1 MSRAA
6 PLATQPVDAADFKA
20 AMRVLAASVTVI
32 TSRRGDQLNGM
43 TATAVCSVSTAPPQ
57 ILAVVNR
64 ETTSHGLIADS
75 GAFAVNILAAHQQEL
90 AGRFARRLD
99 RPFEDV
105 AHGLGE
111 TGCPLLAEAVA
122 VIECR
127 LRERHH
133 AGTHTIFVGEV
144 VGVSCRGAEPLLYF
158 DGSYR
163 RLAAADG
170 APPSWR

>member
-1 MSRAA
+1 MSRSA
-6 PLATQPVDAADFKA
+6 PLATSPVEAADFKA
-20 AMRVLAASVTVI
+20 AMRALAASVTVI

-75 GAFAVNILAAHQQEL
+75 GTFAVNILAAHQQDL
-90 AGRFARRLD
+90 AGRFARKLD
-99 RPFEDV
+99 EPFEGV
-105 AHGLGE
+105 AHGWGE

-144 VGVSCRGAEPLLYF
+144 IGVSCRGAEPLLYF
-158 DGSYR
+158 DGGYR
-163 RLAAADG
+163 RLAATSG
-170 APPSWR
+170 AVV

>member
-1 MSRAA
+1 MPPSASIKK
-6 PLATQPVDAADFKA
+6 PPVDAADFKA

-75 GAFAVNILAAHQQEL
+75 GAFAINILAAHQQDL

-99 RPFEDV
+99 QPFEGV
-105 AHGLGE
+105 AHGWGE

-122 VIECR
+122 VLECR

-144 VGVSCRGAEPLLYF
+144 IGVSCRGAAPLLYF
-158 DGSYR
+158 DGAFR
-163 RLAAADG
+163 QLA
-170 APPSWR
+170 

>member
-1 MSRAA
+1 MQPSRSV
-6 PLATQPVDAADFKA
+6 ATPPVDAAEFKA
-20 AMRVLAASVTVI
+20 AMRGLAASVTVI

-64 ETTSHGLIADS
+64 ESTSHGLIADS

-90 AGRFARRLD
+90 AGRFARQLAQ
-99 RPFEDV
+99 PFDGI
-105 AHGLGE
+105 AHAWGE

-122 VIECR
+122 VLECR

-144 VGVSCRGAEPLLYF
+144 IGVRRRSAEPLLYF
-158 DGSYR
+158 DGGYR
-163 RLAAADG
+163 RLAADDG
-170 APPSWR
+170 ALP

>member
-1 MSRAA
+1 MRASA
-6 PLATQPVDAADFKA
+6 CIGKPPVDAADFKA

-75 GAFAVNILAAHQQEL
+75 GAFAVNILAAHQQDL

-99 RPFEDV
+99 QPFEGI
-105 AHGLGE
+105 AHGWGE
-111 TGCPLLAEAVA
+111 TGCPLLAQAVA
-122 VIECR
+122 VLECR

-144 VGVSCRGAEPLLYF
+144 IGVSCRGAEPLLYF
-158 DGSYR
+158 DGAFR
-163 RLAAADG
+163 QLA
-170 APPSWR
+170 

>member
-6 PLATQPVDAADFKA
+6 PFAMPPVEAADFKA
-20 AMRVLAASVTVI
+20 AMRALAASVTVI

-64 ETTSHGLIADS
+64 ETTSHGLIADT
-75 GAFAVNILAAHQQEL
+75 GAFAVNILAAHQQDL

-99 RPFEDV
+99 QPFEGV
-105 AHGLGE
+105 AHGWGE

-144 VGVSCRGAEPLLYF
+144 IGVSCRGAEPLLYF
-158 DGSYR
+158 DGGYR
-163 RLAAADG
+163 RLAATSG
-170 APPSWR
+170 AVV

>member
-1 MSRAA
+1 MRASA
-6 PLATQPVDAADFKA
+6 PIEKAPVDAADFKA
-20 AMRVLAASVTVI
+20 AMRALAASVTVI

-64 ETTSHGLIADS
+64 ETTSHDLIADS
-75 GAFAVNILAAHQQEL
+75 GAFAVNILAEHQQNL

-99 RPFEDV
+99 QPFEGV
-105 AHGLGE
+105 AHRLGKI
-111 TGCPLLAEAVA
+111 GCPLLEDAVA
-122 VIECR
+122 MLECR

-133 AGTHTIFVGEV
+133 ASTHTIFVGEV
-144 VGVSCRGAEPLLYF
+144 VGLSYRGAEPLLYF
-158 DGSYR
+158 DGAFR

-170 APPSWR
+170 ATV

>member
-1 MSRAA
+1 MRPSACIEK
-6 PLATQPVDAADFKA
+6 PPVDAADFKA
-20 AMRVLAASVTVI
+20 AMRALAASVTVI

-75 GAFAVNILAAHQQEL
+75 GAFAVNILAAHLQDL

-99 RPFEDV
+99 QPFEGI
-105 AHGLGE
+105 AHGWGE
-111 TGCPLLAEAVA
+111 SGCPLLAEAVA
-122 VIECR
+122 VLECR

-144 VGVSCRGAEPLLYF
+144 IGVSCRGAEPLLYF
-158 DGSYR
+158 DGAFR
-163 RLAAADG
+163 RLA
-170 APPSWR
+170 